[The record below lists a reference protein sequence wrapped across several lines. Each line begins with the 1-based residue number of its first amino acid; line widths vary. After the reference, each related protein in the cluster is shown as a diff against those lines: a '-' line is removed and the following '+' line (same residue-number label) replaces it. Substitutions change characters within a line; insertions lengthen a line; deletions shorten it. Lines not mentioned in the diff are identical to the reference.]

1 MRCYRRLFNISFK
14 DQKTNGKV
22 RGKNQAGIGEY
33 EEFLTMVKKIRK
45 LKWFGH
51 VPTSSGLAKT
61 SQQGTVNVKKREGED
76 KKWGLTPI

>member
-1 MRCYRRLFNISFK
+1 M
-14 DQKTNGKV
+14 TNGKV

-33 EEFLTMVKKIRK
+33 EEVLTMVKKERK

-61 SQQGTVNVKKREGED
+61 SQQGTVNVQNQKGKTKNEV
-76 KKWGLTPI
+76 